1 MRSSKIRV
9 GDTVNYTKN
18 TEFGPG
24 KVVKIIQKRV
34 PVRNHIETIWTV
46 YAVEL
51 PEPFSEG
58 DNGEWFPTWKDDIVV
73 GDKGREKGCIWTTEE
88 FLEQL
93 SDLNDDMSDWG

>member
-18 TEFGPG
+18 TDFGPG

-34 PVRNHIETIWTV
+34 RVRNHIETIWTV

-51 PEPFSEG
+51 PEPLA
-58 DNGEWFPTWKDDIVV
+58 K
-73 GDKGREKGCIWTTEE
+73 R
-88 FLEQL
+88 
-93 SDLNDDMSDWG
+93 

>member
-18 TEFGPG
+18 TDFGPG

-34 PVRNHIETIWTV
+34 QVRNHIETVGTLYV
-46 YAVEL
+46 VEL
-51 PEPFSEG
+51 PEPFNEG
-58 DNGEWFPTWKDDIVV
+58 HDGGWFPMWPEDIVI
-73 GDKGREKGCIWTTEE
+73 GDKGRDGGCILTSEE

-93 SDLNDDMSDWG
+93 SDLNDNMSEE